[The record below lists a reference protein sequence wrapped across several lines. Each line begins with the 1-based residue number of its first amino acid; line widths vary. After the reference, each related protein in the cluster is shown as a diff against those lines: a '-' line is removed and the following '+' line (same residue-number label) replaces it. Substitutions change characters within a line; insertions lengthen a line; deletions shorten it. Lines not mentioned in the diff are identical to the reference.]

1 MKKPASKKTK
11 TKASPKVEDRDGDG
25 TSFKGYSLLELPR
38 SAWPQPGKNNG
49 QHGYTLKATN
59 GAVICILLVQS
70 CYICPTYIIIGHSY
84 L

>member
-49 QHGYTLKATN
+49 QHGYTPESNQWCSHLHSFST
-59 GAVICILLVQS
+59 ILLAIFAQH
-70 CYICPTYIIIGHSY
+70 T
-84 L
+84 